1 MPYKQVCVPDCMT
14 GAFVGCLP
22 DVTCKQVYYPPKP
35 KLPVLTYR
43 TPQQSSTTMD
53 TAITQSKFQNISPLH
68 F

>member
-1 MPYKQVCVPDCMT
+1 MPYVTKCTDVAFFGPDCDT
-14 GAFVGCLP
+14 TWVN
-22 DVTCKQVYYPPKP
+22 PKP

-53 TAITQSKFQNISPLH
+53 TSLQGSKFQNISPLH